1 MCTCMCIT
9 DYKCTHTPT
18 HTYTHAQTMDGRM
31 DWRRDGWMD
40 GGMGD
45 WMDGWRDWRTDRS
58 WAIDGSSRA
67 FDQALEN
74 HCVCQDASSS
84 CPVVGNVA
92 GGSWPQR
99 PSQRFSEPT
108 GCWDLFS
115 LFSPSRSGRGGRLP
129 LWSIFAPEMRGSSS
143 LSCKNP
149 MPPPM
154 KSLVPIGS
162 PKSQAAIQLAQRS
175 NLADPKW
182 WHQPDPQTY
191 IQKIITV
198 H

>member
-1 MCTCMCIT
+1 MHRQWT
-9 DYKCTHTPT
+9 DGLTEGWT
-18 HTYTHAQTMDGRM
+18 DG
-31 DWRRDGWMD
+31 RRDGWLD
-40 GGMGD
+40 GGR
-45 WMDGWRDWRTDRS
+45 DGRTDRS

-108 GCWDLFS
+108 GCFDFFPFFPFS
-115 LFSPSRSGRGGRLP
+115 EWVLGGLRLP

-143 LSCKNP
+143 LSPN
-149 MPPPM
+149 
-154 KSLVPIGS
+154 GS
-162 PKSQAAIQLAQRS
+162 PGRHEKPDAAKQLGWSFDDINLTPKHTFKRS
-175 NLADPKW
+175 
-182 WHQPDPQTY
+182 
-191 IQKIITV
+191 
-198 H
+198 